1 MKILFDQGTPVPL
14 RRQLPEHDVAT
25 AFEQGWSALSNGS
38 LLDTAEHAGF
48 ELLITTDSNLQYQ
61 QNLTERRIAIIV
73 LRSASCLAFRDRSR
87 QFRTQSNE
95 RQSGLRKR
103 SRFLTETDSEER
115 FDHLRCNRCGFDRP
129 RSPQQERRHHRRRE
143 ETVRA

>member
-38 LLDTAEHAGF
+38 LLDTAEQAGF
-48 ELLITTDSNLQYQ
+48 ELLSTTDSNLQYQ

-73 LRSASCLAFRDRSR
+73 LRSASWPRIQRSIAAIQDAVKR
-87 QFRTQSNE
+87 ASKLWKGR
-95 RQSGLRKR
+95 LRPCR
-103 SRFLTETDSEER
+103 IL
-115 FDHLRCNRCGFDRP
+115 P
-129 RSPQQERRHHRRRE
+129 
-143 ETVRA
+143 